1 MTLPLERRLH
11 HRHRGHRG
19 GFIPMHRALYHL
31 DVDAPRLAASALVV
45 VAFVGGWALAWPFV
59 ARLWAGTGRVL
70 LEILGIEA
78 STAIVTREF
87 VAGITLDVP
96 RFAAAAGYP
105 DTTQWFVGLGVT
117 AVLLLSPVFLGDRWR
132 PLAYGMR
139 LLAAVQISSQL
150 VFALFPTAFPYDVG
164 GMTEVSM
171 LANLFVIGLVPLVM
185 GIAYFP
191 LSHGF
196 AQRLAAVALPM
207 VHLTVAVPLLYVGHA
222 WILHHGSLLWM
233 PLLFWAFGLPLS
245 VFSIVSLYGWAS
257 SWDRQ
262 ERAPRRRAPRPRPTW
277 AAGLVLLVLA
287 PSAAGADDVVR
298 SVQVGLDRGEYTED
312 LGTADGAFVAYTHER
327 PWKDR
332 WRFDVGYASRF
343 GDEGIGI
350 GTSYG
355 RHLGR
360 HRVLSAGLSTGTG
373 DVIFPSWRF
382 DVGLRQ
388 TGLLDDRLLL
398 DVGYTHFD
406 TKEENSTDAVSGGL
420 LLAVGG
426 GFRVGLDGRLERGQ
440 PGDTRGH
447 TIAGSLLY
455 GIYRSFYAN
464 LRYEVGRVAY
474 LLVGPSD
481 ALIEFDSR
489 AVRAGVTWYIRSDRG
504 VGLEF
509 NRLDTDVY
517 DFTGVGLRAF
527 REW

>member
-1 MTLPLERRLH
+1 MSLPIERRLDQ
-11 HRHRGHRG
+11 RHRGFRG
-19 GFIPMHRALYHL
+19 GFIPMHRALHHL
-31 DVDAPRLAASALVV
+31 DVDAPRVAASVLLV
-45 VAFVGGWALAWPFV
+45 VAFVTGWAFAWPFV
-59 ARLWAGTGRVL
+59 ARLWAATGGVL
-70 LEILGIEA
+70 LEVLGIEA
-78 STAIVTREF
+78 STAIVSREL
-87 VAGITLDVP
+87 VAGVLLDVP
-96 RFAAAAGYP
+96 RFVTAAGLP
-105 DTTQWFVGLGVT
+105 SPTQWFVGLGV
-117 AVLLLSPVFLGDRWR
+117 AAFLLIFPVFLGDRWR
-132 PLAYGMR
+132 PLAYAMR

-191 LSHGF
+191 LAHGF
-196 AQRLAAVALPM
+196 AQRVAAVTLPM
-207 VHLTVAVPLLYVGHA
+207 LHLTIAVPLLYVGHA

-245 VFSIVSLYGWAS
+245 VFSIVALYGWAS
-257 SWDRQ
+257 SWPRQ

-277 AAGLVLLVLA
+277 AAGLVLLVFA
-287 PSAAGADDVVR
+287 PSAASADDVVR

-312 LGTADGAFVAYTHER
+312 LGSLNGALVAYTQER

-343 GDEGIGI
+343 GDEGVGI
-350 GTSYG
+350 GASYG

-360 HRVLSAGLSTGTG
+360 SRVLSAGLSTGTG
-373 DVIFPSWRF
+373 DVILPAWRF
-382 DVGLRQ
+382 DIGLRQ
-388 TGLLDDRLLL
+388 TGLLDDRLLV

-406 TKEENSTDAVSGGL
+406 TKEENSTDSVSGGL

-426 GFRVGLDGRLERGQ
+426 GFQVGLDGRLERGQ
-440 PGDTRGH
+440 PGDTTGH
-447 TIAGSLLY
+447 SIAGSLLY

-464 LRYEVGRVAY
+464 VRYEVGRVAY

-481 ALIEFDSR
+481 ALVEFDSR
-489 AVRAGVTWYIRSDRG
+489 GLRAGVTWYIERDRG

-509 NRLDTDVY
+509 NRLDTDAY
-517 DFTGVGLRAF
+517 DFTGVGVRAF